1 MSSQKLALVVIL
13 PAKPAHCSQR
23 AARQDRAAESGR
35 QIKAVRGLQEK
46 QQLHS

>member
-23 AARQDRAAESGR
+23 AARQDRAAEFGR
-35 QIKAVRGLQEK
+35 QIKAVGGLQGK